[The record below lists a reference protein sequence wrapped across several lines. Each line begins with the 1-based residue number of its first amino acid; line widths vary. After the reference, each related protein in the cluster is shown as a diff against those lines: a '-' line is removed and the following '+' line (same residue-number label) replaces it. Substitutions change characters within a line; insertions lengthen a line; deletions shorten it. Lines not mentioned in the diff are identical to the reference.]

1 MYCGLIQL
9 QSFGEFVDSKFLLL
23 IHPVVS
29 LNNLYFCFMTTITIK
44 NGAKLSRDTFENWDD
59 FQRELILMQE
69 SFKLTDEHKE
79 ILESREKEADLAE
92 EPGLTWERVKK
103 NISRKN
109 V

>member
-1 MYCGLIQL
+1 MNNFIVEIDL
-9 QSFGEFVDSKFLLL
+9 EFV
-23 IHPVVS
+23 
-29 LNNLYFCFMTTITIK
+29 YFCFMTTVTIK

-79 ILESREKEADLAE
+79 ILESRKKEADLAE
-92 EPGLTWERVKK
+92 EPGLTWESVKN
-103 NISRKN
+103 NISRKD